1 MEENPYLRELR
12 RQGKNLNKELNTLY
26 EDYNN
31 ITDLFVLA
39 KLKSVIEKKEER
51 FLELTKEVVKWQL
64 EMPL

>member
-12 RQGKNLNKELNTLY
+12 RQGENLNKELNTLY

-39 KLKSVIEKKEER
+39 KLKTIIEKKEER
-51 FLELTKEVVKWQL
+51 FLKLTKEVVKWQS